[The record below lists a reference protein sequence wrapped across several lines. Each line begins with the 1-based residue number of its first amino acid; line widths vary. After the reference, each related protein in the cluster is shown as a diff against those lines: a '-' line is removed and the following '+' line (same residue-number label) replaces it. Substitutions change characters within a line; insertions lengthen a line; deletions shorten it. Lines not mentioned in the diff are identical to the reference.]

1 MKKVNDRVLRW
12 FFGIP
17 GVIDEQV
24 KSEIGK
30 LSVEA
35 LIAVFIFEVLF
46 NIGIGT
52 YIYFG
57 TIKDL
62 ESFFLFIMTLHLF
75 LVIGIII
82 FFTSFRLKR
91 RGILNQEV
99 TTKEEKRN
107 VIKSIFN
114 KYLTKLPMTFLLI
127 WLLVTSLDFN
137 GQNFMNTLLSW
148 SSIRQALQP
157 SVVLTIIFI
166 SIDISKVRLLK
177 DES

>member
-75 LVIGIII
+75 LVIGIIT

-99 TTKEEKRN
+99 TTKEGKRN
-107 VIKSIFN
+107 VIK
-114 KYLTKLPMTFLLI
+114 LI
-127 WLLVTSLDFN
+127 
-137 GQNFMNTLLSW
+137 
-148 SSIRQALQP
+148 I
-157 SVVLTIIFI
+157 
-166 SIDISKVRLLK
+166 
-177 DES
+177 

>member
-24 KSEIGK
+24 RSEIGR
-30 LSVEA
+30 LSIET

-46 NIGIGT
+46 NIGVGI
-52 YIYFG
+52 YIYFS
-57 TIKDL
+57 TIKDF

-75 LVIGIII
+75 LMIGIIV
-82 FFTSFRLKR
+82 FFTSFRLQR
-91 RGILNQEV
+91 RGVLNQEV
-99 TTKEEKRN
+99 TTKTGKRN
-107 VIKSIFN
+107 AIKSIFN
-114 KYLTKLPMTFLLI
+114 KYLTKLPMMFLLI
-127 WLLVTSLDFN
+127 WLLVTSLDFD

-166 SIDISKVRLLK
+166 IIDISKVRLLK

>member
-1 MKKVNDRVLRW
+1 
-12 FFGIP
+12 
-17 GVIDEQV
+17 
-24 KSEIGK
+24 
-30 LSVEA
+30 
-35 LIAVFIFEVLF
+35 
-46 NIGIGT
+46 
-52 YIYFG
+52 
-57 TIKDL
+57 
-62 ESFFLFIMTLHLF
+62 MTLHLF
-75 LVIGIII
+75 LVIGIIT

-99 TTKEEKRN
+99 TTKEGKRN
-107 VIKSIFN
+107 VIKSIFK